1 MSTPPTEFERLLLE
15 LVRELKTDMQEFRNQ
30 VDKRFEQ
37 LEHRLDR
44 VENEVDRRFEELKG
58 EIRDIKHEI
67 RADRSKL
74 QEVYEALRKVKITF
88 GWQWGMVSFLL
99 LLLLLECQNIW
110 IKIKSVFLIEQ
121 LRELLHMFHP
131 RRSKIFSICH
141 CGLDPQSQEILN

>member
-74 QEVYEALRKVKITF
+74 QEVYEAREKVKITF
-88 GWQWGMVSFLL
+88 GWQWGMVSFFIAL
-99 LLLLLECQNIW
+99 
-110 IKIKSVFLIEQ
+110 VAVG
-121 LRELLHMFHP
+121 M
-131 RRSKIFSICH
+131 SKIF
-141 CGLDPQSQEILN
+141 G